1 MLMLVLEL
9 YSNHSEMERTVDLQ
23 VGADHFSLD
32 KEVTTEI
39 IDAVKTDILEMD
51 VVDRDTLEMDTTEAN
66 TIEMSQTEVSWT
78 GLLLNSEA
86 KVIL

>member
-9 YSNHSEMERTVDLQ
+9 HSNHSEMARTVDLQ
-23 VGADHFSLD
+23 VGAEHLSLD

-39 IDAVKTDILEMD
+39 IDAMKTDILEMNSM
-51 VVDRDTLEMDTTEAN
+51 DRDTLEVGTTEAD

>member
-9 YSNHSEMERTVDLQ
+9 YSNHCEMERTVDLQ
-23 VGADHFSLD
+23 GADHLSLD

-39 IDAVKTDILEMD
+39 IDVLKTDIL
-51 VVDRDTLEMDTTEAN
+51 DRDTLEMCTTEAN
-66 TIEMSQTEVSWT
+66 TTEMSQTEVSWT

>member
-1 MLMLVLEL
+1 MLVLEL
-9 YSNHSEMERTVDLQ
+9 YSNHSETEGTIDLQ

-39 IDAVKTDILEMD
+39 IDAMKTDILEMD
-51 VVDRDTLEMDTTEAN
+51 VMDRDTLEMSTTEAD
-66 TIEMSQTEVSWT
+66 TTEMSQTEVSWT

>member
-1 MLMLVLEL
+1 MLVLEL
-9 YSNHSEMERTVDLQ
+9 YSNHSEMERTIDLQ
-23 VGADHFSLD
+23 VGADQFSLD

-39 IDAVKTDILEMD
+39 IDAMKTDILEMD
-51 VVDRDTLEMDTTEAN
+51 VMDRDTLEMGTTVAN

>member
-9 YSNHSEMERTVDLQ
+9 YSNHSEMERTIDLQ
-23 VGADHFSLD
+23 VGADQFSLD
-32 KEVTTEI
+32 KEVTTEM
-39 IDAVKTDILEMD
+39 IDAMKTDILEMD
-51 VVDRDTLEMDTTEAN
+51 VMDRVTLEMDTTEAN

>member
-9 YSNHSEMERTVDLQ
+9 YSNHSETEGTIDLQ
-23 VGADHFSLD
+23 VGAGHFVMD

-39 IDAVKTDILEMD
+39 IDAMKTDILDMD
-51 VVDRDTLEMDTTEAN
+51 VMDRDTLEMDTTVAN

>member
-1 MLMLVLEL
+1 MLVLEL

-23 VGADHFSLD
+23 VGADHLSLG

-39 IDAVKTDILEMD
+39 FDAMKTDILEMD
-51 VVDRDTLEMDTTEAN
+51 VMDKDTLEMGTTEAN
-66 TIEMSQTEVSWT
+66 TIEMSQTEVSRT

-86 KVIL
+86 KVILWA

>member
-23 VGADHFSLD
+23 VGADHLSLD

-39 IDAVKTDILEMD
+39 IDAMKTDIL
-51 VVDRDTLEMDTTEAN
+51 DRDTLEMGQN
-66 TIEMSQTEVSWT
+66 WR
-78 GLLLNSEA
+78 
-86 KVIL
+86 

>member
-9 YSNHSEMERTVDLQ
+9 YSNHSEMEGTVDLQ
-23 VGADHFSLD
+23 VGADHLSLD

-39 IDAVKTDILEMD
+39 IDALKTDILEMN
-51 VVDRDTLEMDTTEAN
+51 VMDRDILEMGTTEAN